1 MDVNM
6 INPVLSAFASI
17 IPQIGFSEIAR
28 KGIRMTGPNLENTGI
43 LVNVNVVGPLKGSI
57 LLGMNMEGAM
67 KFASKM
73 MMGMEVTE
81 MNSMAMSA
89 ISEMSN
95 MVCANA
101 CILYNEVGIHGLDIS
116 PPTMLMGNG
125 GKVMLSTQKIIV
137 VTFMVD
143 NEIEVAIYVSLIE

>member
-1 MDVNM
+1 MDVNA
-6 INPVLSAFASI
+6 INPILSAFASI
-17 IPQIGFSEIAR
+17 IPQIGFSQIKR
-28 KGIRMTGPNLENTGI
+28 KGIKMTGPNLENTGV
-43 LVNVNVVGPLKGSI
+43 LVNINVVGPLKGSI
-57 LLGMNMEGAM
+57 LLGMDLEGAK

-81 MNSMAMSA
+81 MNSMSMSA

-116 PPTMLMGNG
+116 PPTMLLGEG
-125 GKVMLSTQKIIV
+125 GQVLLSTPKVIV
-137 VTFMVD
+137 ISFLVD
-143 NEIEVAIYVSLIE
+143 SDIEVVIYVSLIE